1 MNKLN
6 WAKPVLIFSLLGTI
20 IFFIGLGMR
29 GNDPKTGT
37 TLMYVGVG
45 MAIISWIWSV
55 INVLSADHLKPHQKK
70 FWLIIVLVVPAFG
83 GAIYSLMHQS
93 RNKIVT

>member
-1 MNKLN
+1 MNTLN
-6 WAKPVLIFSLLGTI
+6 WAKPVLIFSLLGII
-20 IFFIGLGMR
+20 IFFIGLVMR
-29 GNDPKTGT
+29 SNDPGTGT

>member
-6 WAKPVLIFSLLGTI
+6 WTKPALIFSILGII

-29 GNDPKTGT
+29 SDNPQSGT
-37 TLMYVGVG
+37 TLMYIGVA
-45 MAIISWIWSV
+45 MAIIYWIWSV

-70 FWLIIVLVVPAFG
+70 FWFIIVLVVPAFG
-83 GAIYSLMHQS
+83 GALYHLMHQS